1 LTIKVSHLFVKK
13 WGWSKLKKEFDEYF
27 DEIIG
32 TLQITKLEFYE
43 K

>member
-1 LTIKVSHLFVKK
+1 
-13 WGWSKLKKEFDEYF
+13 LKKEFDEYF

>member
-1 LTIKVSHLFVKK
+1 L
-13 WGWSKLKKEFDEYF
+13 GKLKKEFDEYF